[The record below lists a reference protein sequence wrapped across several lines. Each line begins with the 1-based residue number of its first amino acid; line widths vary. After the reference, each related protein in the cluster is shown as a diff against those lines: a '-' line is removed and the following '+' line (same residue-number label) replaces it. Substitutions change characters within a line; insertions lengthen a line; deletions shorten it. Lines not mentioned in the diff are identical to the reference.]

1 MRIRKVT
8 WLHLDH
14 PVPVF
19 DLSVPGTENFA
30 LAAGPFVHNSKDCAD
45 ALAGV
50 LWTLSQQQLTTP
62 LPILRQSATG
72 GDSWMTDQ
80 YQGQA
85 GGGPAGAG
93 AEKWE
98 PLPFFRG
105 SSTGGRG

>member
-1 MRIRKVT
+1 MYEHGTLLTELRQLQRDYRRRKI
-8 WLHLDH
+8 DH
-14 PVPVF
+14 P
-19 DLSVPGTENFA
+19 SRG
-30 LAAGPFVHNSKDCAD
+30 SKDCAD

-50 LWTLSQQQLTTP
+50 LWTLGQQQLTTP

-85 GGGPAGAG
+85 EGGPAGAG